1 MADDFSQFPEVGGGK
16 ASGAGGEFEGFPA
29 VDTGKQKLAPFPE
42 QAGAAVEAGGRAA
55 LETSGF
61 VSGAM
66 LGAGAGAPLGPAGA
80 LVGGVVGGV
89 GGYLAGEMAGESL
102 GLRAPEQMDPSVRPG
117 GYFGQSLGGAVPVMG
132 APYAA
137 AVSGYRFG
145 ESMVGRFLNQI
156 VNTAKTR
163 PVAFGVSE
171 VTGAVSGASGA
182 GTSEIV
188 APGRSDIRVN
198 AEIAAAVI
206 NPTRLTLSAY
216 TAAKGVA
223 TKAMQSISPAARE
236 TAAAKTLSDI
246 LAVTGEDP
254 TAIARILRQQG
265 VLEKD
270 ALTAAQKSGSM
281 ALGAVESYLSK
292 VNQQFG
298 AESAEKARNGL
309 DVIRGQ
315 IILLTGTGDPQALA
329 AAAQLRGLYVRT
341 VLSGKV
347 DQAKA
352 EALRTAGNI
361 SKNTTAD
368 RERLSIAARDA
379 LEKSITESRAVEKEL
394 WNAVD
399 TRRPV
404 EVTNLRQ
411 TLNETVDELYA
422 EAKDKDTL
430 VRASKFIDRV
440 TSVTPGQFDYDPS
453 TYSVREMGEQVVG
466 TTMKEMKALR
476 SDLLD
481 DAREAVVAGNMGK
494 ARIYSNLAEAVMDD
508 IDGAFKGA
516 GDSTYDEARTF
527 TRELNDVFSRSFAG
541 KVVAEGRYGD
551 RVAPEIL
558 LRKAL
563 ATGKEVGAL
572 QLQELEEA
580 TRFLPAKGFSD
591 DSAYRTMLD
600 AQERIFRL
608 AAADSLDPVTGR
620 ASPERIAKFVKD
632 NPTLLKRFPEVK
644 ADLMAAVK
652 SEARI
657 GALENRAKGVETLM
671 SKQGAFASLLGAS
684 GNDPSVRANV
694 ALKAAERVLVSGD
707 QETDLVKLINT
718 AKGGGTGKGGRI
730 VIRPEEAVDGL
741 RASLFNTILNKSRN
755 TRDGVLNIDQ
765 VKNYLFTPT
774 SVGKKS
780 LVQVMQEQGV
790 LKPEEVTGIRKLF
803 DAASNIQR
811 SQKPGTAV
819 DVKGN
824 VLDVAMATL
833 SRMVGSGVAG
843 ASARAVG
850 SSSPSLIVHGAGAR
864 LAEEAM
870 TKLPVQSVNKVL
882 TEAMLDPEKMALL
895 LNKADTP
902 EKAAFQARQIH
913 AWFVQSALTGVATTV
928 DRQFER
934 PAEPQPMFSAP
945 R

>member
-1 MADDFSQFPEVGGGK
+1 MS
-16 ASGAGGEFEGFPA
+16 GEFDSFPDA
-29 VDTGKQKLAPFPE
+29 PSGQSSATGEFDSFPDVDTGKQKLAPFPE
-42 QAGAAVEAGGRAA
+42 QAGAAAEAGGRAA

-163 PVAFGVSE
+163 PVAFGVTE
-171 VTGAVSGASGA
+171 ATGAVSGAGGA

-188 APGRSDIRVN
+188 APGRADIRVN

-206 NPTRLTLSAY
+206 NPTRLTISAY
-216 TAAKGVA
+216 GVAKGVA

-347 DQAKA
+347 DMAKA

-368 RERLSIAARDA
+368 RERLSMAARDA
-379 LEKSITESRAVEKEL
+379 LDKSITESRAVEKEL
-394 WNAVD
+394 WGKVD
-399 TRRPV
+399 GTRPV
-404 EVTNLRQ
+404 QTTALETTFDDIAGEMLPELR
-411 TLNETVDELYA
+411 NEKLPSVVRKFLDRVSTPA
-422 EAKDKDTL
+422 E
-430 VRASKFIDRV
+430 SKFE
-440 TSVTPGQFDYDPS
+440 YDPD
-453 TYSVREMGEQVVG
+453 TFAVREFEQSAPG
-466 TTMKEMKALR
+466 TTVNEMKQLR
-476 SDLLD
+476 GELLD
-481 DAREAVVAGNMGK
+481 LSRQSTNTGDFGQ
-494 ARIYSNLAEAVMDD
+494 ARIYSQLAEAVLDDMDS
-508 IDGAFKGA
+508 AFKNA
-516 GDSTYDEARTF
+516 ADTAYNEARTF
-527 TRELNDVFSRSFAG
+527 TREFNDVFSRSFAG
-541 KVVAEGRYGD
+541 KVTAQGKYGD

-707 QETDLVKLINT
+707 QETDLIKLINT

-803 DAASNIQR
+803 EAASNIQR

-833 SRMVGSGVAG
+833 SRMIGSGAAG
-843 ASARAVG
+843 GAARAVG